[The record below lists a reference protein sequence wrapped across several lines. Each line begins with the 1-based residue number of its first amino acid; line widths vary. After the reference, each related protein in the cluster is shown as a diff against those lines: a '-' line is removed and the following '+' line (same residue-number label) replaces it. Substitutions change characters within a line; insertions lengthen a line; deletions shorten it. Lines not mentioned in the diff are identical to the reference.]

1 MTNWFEWGLA
11 LYLSN
16 LILSYLFFSYLIY
29 LRKLYRD
36 NLGVQAKFSESQHDR
51 LDSFAKVGIGKLG
64 RWLLPWSWL
73 AQDLRGEL
81 DSKVE
86 QARLLSWWH
95 WLNWLKL
102 LYSGRKNKHSKFNVS
117 SISSV
122 VFGALHEP
130 LFSNPIRGD
139 YVRMTAVLGWFE
151 TASQIL
157 SVECGWQLIE
167 MKHYHSATCSQ
178 PGYEVGHGF
187 CPLTWSAN
195 HTVPRICSED
205 LSLVDM
211 FFFASKATML
221 AKK

>member
-1 MTNWFEWGLA
+1 M
-11 LYLSN
+11 
-16 LILSYLFFSYLIY
+16 
-29 LRKLYRD
+29 
-36 NLGVQAKFSESQHDR
+36 
-51 LDSFAKVGIGKLG
+51 
-64 RWLLPWSWL
+64 
-73 AQDLRGEL
+73 
-81 DSKVE
+81 
-86 QARLLSWWH
+86 
-95 WLNWLKL
+95 
-102 LYSGRKNKHSKFNVS
+102 
-117 SISSV
+117 
-122 VFGALHEP
+122 FGALHEP
-130 LFSNPIRGD
+130 LFSKPIRGD

-211 FFFASKATML
+211 FFFFLPAKPQCWRRNNAQAHKTCPTKSECGNNYTSMLVSPSRKLPPIFVDSSSEQGGASHL
-221 AKK
+221 

>member
-1 MTNWFEWGLA
+1 M
-11 LYLSN
+11 
-16 LILSYLFFSYLIY
+16 
-29 LRKLYRD
+29 
-36 NLGVQAKFSESQHDR
+36 
-51 LDSFAKVGIGKLG
+51 G

-95 WLNWLKL
+95 WLNFLKL
-102 LYSGRKNKHSKFNVS
+102 LYSGRKKNIVS

-122 VFGALHEP
+122 MFLTLHEP
-130 LFSNPIRGD
+130 LFSNPIRDD

-151 TASQIL
+151 TTSQIL

-187 CPLTWSAN
+187 CPFNLISQPHSTEN
-195 HTVPRICSED
+195 LFGRF
-205 LSLVDM
+205 SLVD
-211 FFFASKATML
+211 FFLPAKPQWWRRNKAQAHKTCPTKSECGNNSTSML
-221 AKK
+221 VTPSRNCHPSL